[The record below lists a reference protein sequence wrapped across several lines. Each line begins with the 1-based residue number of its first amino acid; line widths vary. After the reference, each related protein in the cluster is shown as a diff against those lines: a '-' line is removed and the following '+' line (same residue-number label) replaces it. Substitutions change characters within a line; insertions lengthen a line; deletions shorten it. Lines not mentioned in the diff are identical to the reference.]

1 MHHRIP
7 PATTS
12 TVPLGARGKT
22 QPTKK
27 GGGGG
32 EDLVTT
38 CLPGQ
43 SNADSTTAKL
53 ATHIP
58 TTKVINAPLCQNQN
72 NLMLDYFD
80 GFLFLLPGRIEKLS
94 LRGLRLERIDRRGRM
109 GGRGGD
115 VVAKD
120 ETFGLDDVFLDG

>member
-1 MHHRIP
+1 
-7 PATTS
+7 
-12 TVPLGARGKT
+12 
-22 QPTKK
+22 
-27 GGGGG
+27 
-32 EDLVTT
+32 
-38 CLPGQ
+38 
-43 SNADSTTAKL
+43 
-53 ATHIP
+53 
-58 TTKVINAPLCQNQN
+58 
-72 NLMLDYFD
+72 MLDYFD

>member
-1 MHHRIP
+1 M
-7 PATTS
+7 
-12 TVPLGARGKT
+12 
-22 QPTKK
+22 
-27 GGGGG
+27 
-32 EDLVTT
+32 TT

-109 GGRGGD
+109 GGRGGIVIFCTNYRVGNIYRLAD
-115 VVAKD
+115 RLNSQIGCRMEFHRNV
-120 ETFGLDDVFLDG
+120 

>member
-1 MHHRIP
+1 MHHRIS

-22 QPTKK
+22 QPTK
-27 GGGGG
+27 GGVEGVG
-32 EDLVTT
+32 EDLVAT

-43 SNADSTTAKL
+43 SNAENTTTEL
-53 ATHIP
+53 VTHIP

-80 GFLFLLPGRIEKLS
+80 GFLFLLPGKLRFS
-94 LRGLRLERIDRRGRM
+94 FPKEG
-109 GGRGGD
+109 
-115 VVAKD
+115 
-120 ETFGLDDVFLDG
+120 F

>member
-1 MHHRIP
+1 M
-7 PATTS
+7 A
-12 TVPLGARGKT
+12 
-22 QPTKK
+22 
-27 GGGGG
+27 
-32 EDLVTT
+32 T

-58 TTKVINAPLCQNQN
+58 TTKVINAPLCPNQN

-94 LRGLRLERIDRRGRM
+94 LRGLRLERI
-109 GGRGGD
+109 GGLGEDGGEGGD
-115 VVAKD
+115 DVAKD